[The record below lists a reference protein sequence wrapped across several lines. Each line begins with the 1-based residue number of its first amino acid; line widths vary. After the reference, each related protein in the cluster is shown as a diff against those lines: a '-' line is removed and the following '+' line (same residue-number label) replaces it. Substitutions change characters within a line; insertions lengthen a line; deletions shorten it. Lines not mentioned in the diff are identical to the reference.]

1 MSKTDKTVAAFIAYT
16 LIVMLTQN
24 ILLLINPYWGM
35 VYAFMCND
43 WIDFYKATDKRYPI
57 ILIYNYALL
66 FGLFFTLFKI
76 HRHK

>member
-1 MSKTDKTVAAFIAYT
+1 MDKTEKTIAAFIAYT

-24 ILLLINPYWGM
+24 VLLLIDPWLGM
-35 VYAFMCND
+35 IYAFMSNN
-43 WIDFYKATDKRYPI
+43 WLDFYSITEQRFPI
-57 ILIYNYALL
+57 ILIYNYVLL